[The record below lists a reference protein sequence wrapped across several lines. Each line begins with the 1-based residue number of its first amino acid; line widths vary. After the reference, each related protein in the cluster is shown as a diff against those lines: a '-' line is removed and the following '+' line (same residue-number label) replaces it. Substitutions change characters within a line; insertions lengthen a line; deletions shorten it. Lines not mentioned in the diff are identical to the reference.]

1 MFKLYIIIVLAVIT
15 AEFLFSLLAYF
26 INRSAK
32 KFIEK
37 STKELVDDLVD
48 DAMKDFPKPNST
60 RIDYSK
66 PYNDNKQNS

>member
-32 KFIEK
+32 KLIEK
-37 STKELVDDLVD
+37 SAKEMVDEVL
-48 DAMKDFPKPNST
+48 KDFPKPNST

-66 PYNDNKQNS
+66 PYKDNKPNS